1 VGELYKEQIN
11 TAHIPLVE
19 HFALVLGRK
28 RNHSRGVGNGAV
40 SVRAQEKQHMQARL
54 LVKQKRAQALEG
66 EVERLTQATKNQTEA
81 YTQLQADVESQHAEI
96 EIQRKAIEAQSG
108 EMGQKIQDEVQRQVS
123 MIFTNIASGNSFINF
138 QSSAP
143 ILMLR

>member
-1 VGELYKEQIN
+1 
-11 TAHIPLVE
+11 
-19 HFALVLGRK
+19 
-28 RNHSRGVGNGAV
+28 V